1 MIVRL
6 RYGIGINKDYTLK
19 EVSDLMQLSAERVRQ
34 ISLQAIQRI
43 SNEFE
48 S

>member
-1 MIVRL
+1 
-6 RYGIGINKDYTLK
+6 
-19 EVSDLMQLSAERVRQ
+19 MQLSAERVRQ